1 MGEKTME
8 INVNENKESM
18 KINKS
23 SVGVG
28 WEVKFYK
35 KDNETTEQL
44 IARLNNAHLGLL
56 KEFPNGVKK

>member
-1 MGEKTME
+1 ME

-35 KDNETTEQL
+35 QGNETDEQL
-44 IARLNNAHLGLL
+44 IARLKKAHLELA